1 MVSAFEEQDIS
12 AILRALEL
20 HFSIQLPG
28 LRVVTI
34 PHSGN
39 NAAAVYLDRY
49 CYGWNLNGFFSYERT
64 GCLSPNIANI
74 WVTSRWQ
81 Q

>member
-1 MVSAFEEQDIS
+1 MLSAFEEPDIP

-20 HFSIQLPG
+20 HFSIQIPALK
-28 LRVVTI
+28 VVTI

-49 CYGWNLNGFFSYERT
+49 CYGWNLNGFFSYERPDSKL
-64 GCLSPNIANI
+64 GNIANI
-74 WVTSRWQ
+74 WITSRS
-81 Q
+81 